1 MMHRLLLEDLQYEA
15 DKPELKWSHL
25 ANSYVS
31 NYKLSRPTLEKHGIL
46 KKLKSYGS
54 VVILS
59 PEKGNSVV
67 ILDQG
72 QYENAINEVINYIN
86 KFKKL
91 LHDGYIK
98 REAKLH
104 CKH

>member
-1 MMHRLLLEDLQYEA
+1 M
-15 DKPELKWSHL
+15 
-25 ANSYVS
+25 
-31 NYKLSRPTLEKHGIL
+31 HGIL
-46 KKLKSYGS
+46 KKLKSYRS
-54 VVILS
+54 VVILR
-59 PEKGNSVV
+59 PEKGNGVV

-72 QYENAINEVINYIN
+72 QLNEVINDIN
-86 KFKKL
+86 KFKEL